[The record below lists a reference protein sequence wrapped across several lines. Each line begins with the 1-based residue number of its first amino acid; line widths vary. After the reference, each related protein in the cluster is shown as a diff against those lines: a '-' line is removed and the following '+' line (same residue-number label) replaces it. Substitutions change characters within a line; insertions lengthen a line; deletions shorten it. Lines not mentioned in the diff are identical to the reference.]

1 LIRAQSVSSTRMPR
15 RVHYAGIVVVVRP
28 GELEQTA
35 EALGSLPGV
44 EVHFRDPDGGRL
56 VVVQEAGSARAQE
69 EGFRRIEA
77 LPGVATA
84 ALVEYR
90 VDQPAEAAA
99 EPGGTRN
106 WSTRA
111 ANGGDR

>member
-1 LIRAQSVSSTRMPR
+1 VIRGQSLSPTEIPC
-15 RVHYAGIVVVVRP
+15 RVHYAGIVVVVCP
-28 GELEQTA
+28 GELEGTA

-44 EVHFRDPDGGRL
+44 EVHFHDPDGGRL

-106 WSTRA
+106 RST
-111 ANGGDR
+111 